1 MPIKVKVRV
10 TNVLIV
16 GFLLEGET
24 PSLILGDCSG
34 HLAGFSVVISNITIS
49 NNISIIMTII
59 TLIKIIPLSFSAQEQ
74 QTMSSLIWRTRRRA
88 GPKSQSPDCQV
99 VVARKGHRPG

>member
-10 TNVLIV
+10 ANVLIV
-16 GFLLEGET
+16 GFLLEEET

-34 HLAGFSVVISNITIS
+34 HLAGFSVIIINITIS
-49 NNISIIMTII
+49 NNISIIMTI
-59 TLIKIIPLSFSAQEQ
+59 IKIIPLSFSAQEQ
-74 QTMSSLIWRTRRRA
+74 QTMPSLIRRTRRRA

-99 VVARKGHRPG
+99 LVARKGHRPG